1 VCRVRVCLSL
11 PPILNEDCVSVCV
24 WTDGRTDGGRRR
36 RRNVQSHKAIQESL
50 NNAGKLLL
58 IAQLIRYT

>member
-24 WTDGRTDGGRRR
+24 YGRTDGGRRR
-36 RRNVQSHKAIQESL
+36 RKVHSDKEIQESL
-50 NNAGKLLL
+50 NKWDDEDDDGTL
-58 IAQLIRYT
+58 